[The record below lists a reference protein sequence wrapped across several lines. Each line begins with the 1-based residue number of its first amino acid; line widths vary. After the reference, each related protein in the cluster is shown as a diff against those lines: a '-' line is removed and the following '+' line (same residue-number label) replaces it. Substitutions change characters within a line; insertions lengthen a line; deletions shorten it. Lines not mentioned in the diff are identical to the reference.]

1 MNRHLL
7 FGILFLSFS
16 SLTLSA
22 QETTRQWISATYE
35 AFESKQS
42 TLKLSQRFRWREQ
55 EFHLW
60 ISEVDYK
67 TDLGNGFSGG
77 LELRYLIESD
87 RRGAVQGNRSS
98 GRVRLNLYHEV
109 RFGSFELENRAGLQY
124 RQRFDDGDDELVF
137 RFRPQITPKIKN
149 FKHDPTF
156 GVEYLQNI
164 NVSPDYSIRYRI
176 EVPFKWEHNRFEL
189 GYFFEQFN
197 LLSQPDQHVIFLNYQ
212 LSR

>member
-55 EFHLW
+55 EFHQW
-60 ISEVDYK
+60 ITEVDYK

-98 GRVRLNLYHEV
+98 GRLRLNLYHEV
-109 RFGSFELENRAGLQY
+109 RFSSFATLLRAKRRSAGDNGHANRKDVAKNLGEAVEVLDRSCVLREAATSY
-124 RQRFDDGDDELVF
+124 RR
-137 RFRPQITPKIKN
+137 
-149 FKHDPTF
+149 
-156 GVEYLQNI
+156 
-164 NVSPDYSIRYRI
+164 SCRI
-176 EVPFKWEHNRFEL
+176 CDR
-189 GYFFEQFN
+189 G
-197 LLSQPDQHVIFLNYQ
+197 
-212 LSR
+212 